1 MGERVKQLAAA
12 LLLAAG
18 LAACA
23 GADPQSTANGVT
35 RAVYDDNLSAVTPY
49 FDDALRPQ
57 VSRAG
62 VGVISDK
69 MHALGNYSGLTL
81 LASDSTKHEYTYRAN
96 FSKGTMNVVVRL
108 DGDGRL
114 AAYRVF
120 PTS

>member
-1 MGERVKQLAAA
+1 MKR
-12 LLLAAG
+12 LLAIAAVTS

-23 GADPQSTANGVT
+23 SHDPQASANSVT
-35 RAVYDDNLSAVTPY
+35 RAVYDDSPTAVTPY

-62 VGVISDK
+62 IGMISDK
-69 MHALGNYSGLTL
+69 MHALGTYNGLTL
-81 LASDSTKHEYTYRAN
+81 LGSDAANHEYSYRAA
-96 FSKGTMNVVVRL
+96 FSKGTMTVVVRV

-120 PTS
+120 PSS

>member
-1 MGERVKQLAAA
+1 MA
-12 LLLAAG
+12 LLASA

-23 GADPQSTANGVT
+23 SHDPQSTANGVT
-35 RAVYDDNLSAVTPY
+35 RAVYNDDLSAVTPY

-69 MHALGNYSGLTL
+69 MHALGSYSGLTL
-81 LASDSTKHEYTYRAN
+81 LGKDSAKNEYTYRAS
-96 FSKGTMNVVVRL
+96 FSKGTMNVIVRL
-108 DGDGRL
+108 DDDGRL

-120 PTS
+120 PSS